1 MKTLQ
6 KGTGAI
12 PRQDFELL
20 FENLGEKL
28 SQEEISGLLD
38 DADRDG
44 EGFINYAEFCS
55 IKNLWKNSITLSI
68 FLSPGVKSQIWISIC
83 WSLQPASQSNEYL
96 MKTRKIVQT
105 FLRVFDLIRLMT
117 SNMINI
123 ALFTVLRSRGN
134 LNSNSKASS
143 SDVQQIFGAR
153 KMDLSNFSKLS
164 SEEYSSFMVSHLS
177 QIKYFLIVLEII

>member
-68 FLSPGVKSQIWISIC
+68 FLSPGVK
-83 WSLQPASQSNEYL
+83 SLQPASQSNEYL

>member
-55 IKNLWKNSITLSI
+55 IKNL
-68 FLSPGVKSQIWISIC
+68 
-83 WSLQPASQSNEYL
+83 
-96 MKTRKIVQT
+96 
-105 FLRVFDLIRLMT
+105 
-117 SNMINI
+117 
-123 ALFTVLRSRGN
+123 
-134 LNSNSKASS
+134 
-143 SDVQQIFGAR
+143 
-153 KMDLSNFSKLS
+153 
-164 SEEYSSFMVSHLS
+164 
-177 QIKYFLIVLEII
+177 